1 MRISPTV
8 LSLAL
13 ARQLA
18 GPLRYTDDYSPQVL
32 EMIWRRTG
40 LRQRDL
46 ATALEAFCRQGW
58 LRRYQREGHER
69 YHLTIDG
76 GIRLHGQREPYW
88 KHWNEDLMLQRLR
101 QRRRDPATA
110 GQSQRRA
117 EDAVVA

>member
-32 EMIWRRTG
+32 ELVWRRTG

-46 ATALEAFCRQGW
+46 AVALQAFCERGW
-58 LRRYQREGHER
+58 LKRYQREGRER
-69 YHLTIDG
+69 YHLSIEG
-76 GIRLHGQREPYW
+76 GIQLHGQRDPYW
-88 KHWNEDLMLQRLR
+88 KHWREDWVLQRLR
-101 QRRRDPATA
+101 QRRRGPVDA
-110 GQSQRRA
+110 GQAQRRA
-117 EDAVVA
+117 GDPVAA